1 MRRQHLIS
9 IFGIIWFIFI
19 SCSPNGLP
27 GGSDQVTQ
35 NSNTL
40 PDTSGQSGT
49 SVEPDP
55 NMAPRAYVGLV
66 VTADNSLLSE
76 LGNTA
81 LDWGRYHPRLYY
93 PQFIAGLQQEWRG
106 LLGAAVYDDQEN
118 IIIWQLT
125 PHDYELFYRGSHND
139 GNPNYN
145 FEFYAL
151 NQPQRLFVRNF
162 TDNPD
167 TAHLDTADEFYNPD
181 TNSDTALA
189 GTMQIGSQTPA
200 YSASGVLNAQTAKL
214 TSEGRT
220 LLDTTG
226 TYPLALKDPTAAAVG
241 DVYGPINPADR
252 IVFTPT
258 DHIPDDPSTEYTLE
272 IRIVDGYE
280 IWPGKVEFLLKGHD
294 YFVDTTNDHHPP
306 AGYAESGYVHTLRF
320 RLILGGENAVNFRQ
334 AFGVTPDNVA
344 DLGMLY
350 LAFVGTFGRAHG
362 EFAISDPRLGGSFK
376 WGNFERPGSIVDTTE
391 KGLNVQGSGRTT
403 QSMTLLWDG
412 YDPGPD
418 FSTIYEVFGPA
429 GYPMDIP
436 ESQAG
441 LGGVGTIYR
450 STDPYVNIYYSLGD
464 RASHPSFPYRSLTF
478 NFEIE
483 FVAKQD

>member
-167 TAHLDTADEFYNPD
+167 TAHLDTADDFYNPD

-226 TYPLALKDPTAAAVG
+226 TYPLDLKDPTAAAVG

-258 DHIPDDPSTEYTLE
+258 DHIPDGPSTEYTLE

-280 IWPGKVEFLLKGHD
+280 IWPGKFDFFLKNHL
-294 YFVDTTNDHHPP
+294 YFVSVPNEHHPP
-306 AGYAESGYVHTLRF
+306 AGYTESGYIHTLR
-320 RLILGGENAVNFRQ
+320 IPLGGPFYS
-334 AFGVTPDNVA
+334 AFDVTSDNQGL
-344 DLGMLY
+344 DMSY
-350 LAFVGTFGRAHG
+350 LALTGTFGRAHG

-376 WGNFERPGSIVDTTE
+376 WGNFERPGSIIDTTDT
-391 KGLNVQGSGRTT
+391 GLGVGGSGHTIH
-403 QSMTLLWDG
+403 SMILVWDDG
-412 YDPGPD
+412 DPGPD
-418 FSTIYEVFGPA
+418 LSTIYEVFGPA

-436 ESQAG
+436 QTRAG
-441 LGGVGTIYR
+441 LGGLGTVYE
-450 STDPYVNIYYSLGD
+450 STDPTVYIHYSLGD
-464 RASHPSFPYRSLTF
+464 RASHPSFPYRSFTF
-478 NFEIE
+478 KLEIE
-483 FVAKQD
+483 LAAK